1 METENEVKTDP
12 EPQPNGEGK
21 MDHAAENVEGANQ
34 DDSSVDQKPDINEL
48 MKKIEE
54 EKAKD
59 RSKDR
64 SDRKRRSRSRDRKR
78 RSRSRD
84 RDRKKR
90 RSRSRDRKKR
100 SRSRDRKRERRDRS
114 KDLDRKRSKDRE
126 PRKLTFNRPY
136 QYWDKAPAGF
146 EHLTPTQYKAM
157 QAAGQLPT
165 PQLGLTPTATIA
177 AQYPMAGGYFT
188 RQARRLYIGGVPF
201 GATEE
206 AMMEFFNQ
214 QMHMA
219 GLATGP
225 GNPVLAV
232 QINLDKNFA
241 FLEIRS
247 VEESSAAL
255 AFDGINFMGQSLKIR
270 RPSDYK
276 ALPNMPG
283 GDFSGQVE
291 DSPNKVFVG
300 GLPNYLQDEQVRE
313 ILTSFGQLK
322 AFNLVKDTATNLS
335 KGYAF
340 CEYADPQITDT
351 AIAGLNGMQLGDK
364 KLIVQRA
371 SVGKP
376 ETAVPKN
383 LDHRVTLQ
391 VPGLHNVQSQA
402 TATDILCLMN
412 MVTEEELIDDE
423 EYEDITEDV
432 KEECGKFGP
441 VKSIEIPRPR
451 AGQDASGVGKVY
463 VEFVNLEGCNAA
475 MNALSGRKFAN
486 RVVLTS
492 FYDPDLYHRRV
503 FK

>member
-1 METENEVKTDP
+1 LTF
-12 EPQPNGEGK
+12 
-21 MDHAAENVEGANQ
+21 
-34 DDSSVDQKPDINEL
+34 
-48 MKKIEE
+48 
-54 EKAKD
+54 
-59 RSKDR
+59 
-64 SDRKRRSRSRDRKR
+64 
-78 RSRSRD
+78 
-84 RDRKKR
+84 
-90 RSRSRDRKKR
+90 
-100 SRSRDRKRERRDRS
+100 
-114 KDLDRKRSKDRE
+114 DRE
-126 PRKLTFNRPY
+126 Y
-136 QYWDKAPAGF
+136 QYWDKAPQGF
-146 EHLTPTQYKAM
+146 EHLTPGQYKAM

-165 PQLGLTPTATIA
+165 RVLGLTPTANIA

-201 GATEE
+201 GATED

-247 VEESSAAL
+247 VDEATSAL

-276 ALPNMPG
+276 ALPSHQG
-283 GDFSGQVE
+283 GDVVGLVA
-291 DSPNKVFVG
+291 DSPHKIFIG
-300 GLPNYLQDEQVRE
+300 GLPNYLQEEQVRE

-376 ETAVPKN
+376 NEEVGGTVATANAP
-383 LDHRVTLQ
+383 VTLQ
-391 VPGLHNVQSQA
+391 VPGLHQA
-402 TATDILCLMN
+402 QGGNNATEVLCLMN
-412 MVTEEELIDDE
+412 MVTEAELIDDE
-423 EYEDITEDV
+423 EYEDDT
-432 KEECGKFGP
+432 
-441 VKSIEIPRPR
+441 R
-451 AGQDASGVGKVY
+451 
-463 VEFVNLEGCNAA
+463 
-475 MNALSGRKFAN
+475 
-486 RVVLTS
+486 T
-492 FYDPDLYHRRV
+492 
-503 FK
+503 

>member
-1 METENEVKTDP
+1 MDADLSGDVKHEIDNNEAHN
-12 EPQPNGEGK
+12 ESENGENGK
-21 MDHAAENVEGANQ
+21 E
-34 DDSSVDQKPDINEL
+34 VDLKPDVTEL

-54 EKAKD
+54 EKEKD
-59 RSKDR
+59 RGKEGSKEPKKDR
-64 SDRKRRSRSRDRKR
+64 KRSRSRDRKR
-78 RSRSRD
+78 RSKSK
-84 RDRKKR
+84 DRKRR
-90 RSRSRDRKKR
+90 RSKDRKR
-100 SRSRDRKRERRDRS
+100 SRSKDRKDRKRGGSRDR
-114 KDLDRKRSKDRE
+114 RRSKERVE
-126 PRKLTFNRPY
+126 KKLTFDRKY
-136 QYWDKAPAGF
+136 QYWDIAPQGF
-146 EHLTPTQYKAM
+146 EHLTPSQYKAM

-165 PQLGLTPTATIA
+165 PVLGLTPTATIA

-247 VEESSAAL
+247 VDEASSAL

-276 ALPNMPG
+276 PLPNG
-283 GDFSGQVE
+283 GAGDVLGLVE
-291 DSPNKVFVG
+291 DSPHKVFIG
-300 GLPNYLQDEQVRE
+300 GLPNYLQEEQVRE

-371 SVGKP
+371 SIGKP
-376 ETAVPKN
+376 TEGGPRVNPDA
-383 LDHRVTLQ
+383 RVTLQ
-391 VPGLHNVQSQA
+391 VPGLHAVQGQNN
-402 TATDILCLMN
+402 ATDVLCLMN
-412 MVTEEELIDDE
+412 MVTEEELLDDE
-423 EYEDITEDV
+423 EYEDIMEDV
-432 KEECGKFGP
+432 KEECSKFGT
-441 VKSIEIPRPR
+441 VKSVEIPRPR
-451 AGQDASGVGKVY
+451 AGQDVTGVGKVF
-463 VEFVNLEGCNAA
+463 VEFMDLEGCNKA
-475 MNALSGRKFAN
+475 MNALSGRKFAA

-492 FYDPDLYHRRV
+492 YYDPELYQNRI